1 MISLPPE
8 ILVIESELSELQ
20 KVEVFIKE
28 KFSECGL
35 PQKYF
40 NKVLLCVSEAVINA
54 IKHGN
59 KSNIHK
65 KVCISIRC
73 TDTEVQIQVEDEGE
87 GFDIVKVEDPTLVEN
102 IRKESGRG
110 IYIIKKLTDNLE
122 YNKKGNKVKFKLIC
136 SEPH

>member
-1 MISLPPE
+1 MISRPPE

-20 KVEVFIKE
+20 RVEDFLKD
-28 KFSECGL
+28 KFTECDL
-35 PQKYF
+35 PAKYF
-40 NKVLLCVSEAVINA
+40 NKVLLCVSEAVTNA

-59 KSNIHK
+59 KSNVHK
-65 KVCISIRC
+65 KVCISVWC
-73 TDTEVQIQVEDEGE
+73 SDKEVQIQVEDEGE
-87 GFDIVKVEDPTLVEN
+87 GFDIVKVEDPTIKEN

-110 IYIIKKLTDNLE
+110 IYIIKKLTDTLE

>member
-1 MISLPPE
+1 MISLPSE

-20 KVEVFIKE
+20 RVESFLKDLFTE
-28 KFSECGL
+28 FEL
-35 PQKYF
+35 PAKYF
-40 NKVLLCVSEAVINA
+40 NKVLLCVSEAVVNA

-59 KSNIHK
+59 KSNVHK
-65 KVCISIRC
+65 KVSISVWCNDR
-73 TDTEVQIQVEDEGE
+73 EVQIQVEDEGE
-87 GFDIVKVEDPTLVEN
+87 GFDIVKMEDPTIKEN

-110 IYIIKKLTDNLE
+110 IYIIKKLTDTLE

>member
-1 MISLPPE
+1 MISQPSE

-20 KVEVFIKE
+20 RVESFLKD
-28 KFSECGL
+28 KFTECDL
-35 PQKYF
+35 PAKYF
-40 NKVLLCVSEAVINA
+40 NKVLLCVTEAVVNA

-59 KSNIHK
+59 KNNVHK
-65 KVCISIRC
+65 KVSISVWC
-73 TDTEVQIQVEDEGE
+73 TDREVQIQVEDEGE
-87 GFDIVKVEDPTLVEN
+87 GFDIVKVEDPTEKEN

-110 IYIIKKLTDNLE
+110 IYIIKKLTDTLE

>member
-1 MISLPPE
+1 MISLPSE

-20 KVEVFIKE
+20 RVESFLKDLFTE
-28 KFSECGL
+28 FKL
-35 PQKYF
+35 PAKYF
-40 NKVLLCVSEAVINA
+40 NKVLLCVSEAVVNA

-59 KSNIHK
+59 KSNVHK
-65 KVCISIRC
+65 KVSISVWCNDR
-73 TDTEVQIQVEDEGE
+73 EVQIQVEDEGE
-87 GFDIVKVEDPTLVEN
+87 GFDIVKMEDPTIKEN

-110 IYIIKKLTDNLE
+110 IYIIKKLTDTLE